1 MQDEMKVINDEYVKK
16 VKDAG
21 IHEGETEIANLK
33 VGADEILKLKEEAK
47 DFQRKIQTVQVEHN
61 KLYREFEPLSK
72 EVHTLH
78 DDGKKKSDQLQA
90 TQQKFETRQK
100 TANEHIATLEAFQEN
115 MKAKH
120 VIYMGLKDK
129 ITALKDAAEKETK

>member
-1 MQDEMKVINDEYVKK
+1 MKVINDEYVKK

-47 DFQRKIQTVQVEHN
+47 DFQKKIQTVQVEHN

-100 TANEHIATLEAFQEN
+100 DANEHIARLEAFQEN

-120 VIYMGLKDK
+120 VIYMSLKDK